1 MKIVNDVIQYQ
12 YKQFMMS
19 SKWIMPFI
27 VMIAFVAAVY
37 GMAPVGIVSSY
48 SITGLFLFLIMVW
61 VGVMSQELEP
71 EVSEQIMILRL
82 ESDKKYY
89 LCHVLFLVMLSGV
102 VTIGMIVL
110 PIVMNLL
117 RMNKL
122 FDRSLCWSDI
132 IGGVLLMFSCSVLG
146 TATGELFHIRI
157 AKNYTVTVGLTFF
170 VALLALVRS
179 GVIAKYPVSKFLL
192 WVIPPVSDVV
202 GWFSNEM
209 YFDLGKVVAAC
220 SLLMCYTVIF
230 IIIKMELLCR
240 KKF

>member
-12 YKQFMMS
+12 HKQFAMS

-27 VMIAFVAAVY
+27 ALIAFTATIYSV
-37 GMAPVGIVSSY
+37 APVRIVSSF

-61 VGVMSQELEP
+61 IGVMSQELEP

-82 ESDKKYY
+82 KSDKKYY

-102 VTIGMIVL
+102 VTIGMLVL
-110 PIVMNLL
+110 PIAMNLL
-117 RMNKL
+117 RRNEL

-132 IGGVLLMFSCSVLG
+132 IGGAFLMFSCAVLG
-146 TATGELFHIRI
+146 SVTGELFHVRI
-157 AKNYTVTVGLTFF
+157 TKNYTVTVGATFF
-170 VALLALVRS
+170 VTLLTVVHS
-179 GVIAKYPVSKFLL
+179 GVIAEYPALKFLL

-202 GWFSNEM
+202 SWFSNEM
-209 YFDLGKVVAAC
+209 YFDLGKVVGAF
-220 SLLMCYTVIF
+220 SLLMCYTLIF
-230 IIIKMELLCR
+230 IVIKIGLLCR